1 MENLYEECY
10 NLKCGNFIKTSNPIE
25 FESLLK
31 LENMPIKGLEHI
43 KPGDKTDMYEWFIHT
58 IEYKGILTDE
68 EGLKAIITYMGKMEG
83 DIFSPEDIYIYDV
96 TYVIT
101 PERIGKSYMPRS
113 FRDFILK
120 IDENGK
126 YYWK

>member
-1 MENLYEECY
+1 
-10 NLKCGNFIKTSNPIE
+10 
-25 FESLLK
+25 
-31 LENMPIKGLEHI
+31 
-43 KPGDKTDMYEWFIHT
+43 
-58 IEYKGILTDE
+58 
-68 EGLKAIITYMGKMEG
+68 MEG

-113 FRDFILK
+113 FRDSILK
-120 IDENGK
+120 MDENGK

>member
-1 MENLYEECY
+1 MEDLYEECY
-10 NLKCGNFIKTSNPIE
+10 NLKCGNFIKTSNPVE
-25 FESLLK
+25 FESLLR
-31 LENMPIKGLEHI
+31 LENLPVKGLEHI
-43 KPGDKTDMYEWFIHT
+43 KPGDKTDIYDWFIHPV
-58 IEYKGILTDE
+58 EYKGLLKDE
-68 EGLKAIITYMGKMEG
+68 GGHKAIITYMGKMEG

-101 PERIGKSYMPRS
+101 PERIGKSYKPRS
-113 FRDFILK
+113 FRDSLLK